1 MFLALM
7 GPQEGI
13 EMAESIGLAKFSIGQ
28 LFVLFLLMLNTLFI
42 LTLTWKDHTHIE
54 KLYHL

>member
-28 LFVLFLLMLNTLFI
+28 LFVLFLLMLNTCI
-42 LTLTWKDHTHIE
+42 HVDTDMERSHS
-54 KLYHL
+54 Y